1 MCCEPISLLHSSRVS
16 SCEQKLCEPIF
27 HVYHLFADINVA
39 KRRETL
45 KYGTFGCKKFGF
57 RAMSQ
62 RILKLCVASLLNILC
77 FPDNRCELS
86 KRLWTFSR
94 RMDTRWRLFKT
105 SARLDRINAFKV
117 EAWQP
122 PDLPEIFNVFV
133 QLLLADK
140 GFHFLKTM
148 KYEVTNIRRD
158 LTTIPSRRSTKR
170 SR

>member
-1 MCCEPISLLHSSRVS
+1 MFPTPGKLRVGYY
-16 SCEQKLCEPIF
+16 LDDGIF
-27 HVYHLFADINVA
+27 PPTPGVV
-39 KRRETL
+39 RRH
-45 KYGTFGCKKFGF
+45 F
-57 RAMSQ
+57 
-62 RILKLCVASLLNILC
+62 LKLTRVAQQGLLN
-77 FPDNRCELS
+77 NRCELS

-94 RMDTRWRLFKT
+94 RMDTRWVLFKT

-158 LTTIPSRRSTKR
+158 VSTIPSRRSTKR